1 MIKLILCLVITIT
14 SSFVGFSFSHRLY
27 KRKEVLEQFVLELKN
42 ALTQVR
48 YSTDSLAKIFSKK
61 FNGYFFDDE
70 TDFFVQWLKM
80 LKIYENELSKKDI
93 EMLSSFAKNLGTS
106 DLDGEINNLNMYIEL
121 LNNSIKEA
129 QNNINLK
136 SKLYRTLGMSF
147 GLALSIMLF

>member
-1 MIKLILCLVITIT
+1 
-14 SSFVGFSFSHRLY
+14 
-27 KRKEVLEQFVLELKN
+27 
-42 ALTQVR
+42 
-48 YSTDSLAKIFSKK
+48 
-61 FNGYFFDDE
+61 
-70 TDFFVQWLKM
+70 M